1 MFAFN
6 ILYSAIIYLYS
17 ANLES
22 VEVGMTVRICI
33 VRIWIASKQVKPVTV
48 YYLEERA
55 CPKQI
60 YW

>member
-1 MFAFN
+1 
-6 ILYSAIIYLYS
+6 LYS

-22 VEVGMTVRICI
+22 VGFGMTVRIWI